1 MLRGRRVRG
10 GSLSSAILYLGIVLI
25 WACVLI
31 PRWLRRDHSVPEPV
45 ADDLDPSE
53 PVAPAGPVASSG
65 AETGETDFT
74 SPAPAPAPVRALAP
88 GAERQRVLAA
98 RRRML
103 WMLLALLMAAMA
115 LAGLK
120 LAAWWVV
127 LPPTVMLLGY
137 MLLLREAAHADA
149 ERAFASPSRA
159 RTRARPVVDAT
170 AAPTPAH
177 APEAEV
183 IEFSA
188 APAVSADDEGYSIEP
203 VATVDATDDGLYD
216 QYVDARLRAVGD

>member
-1 MLRGRRVRG
+1 
-10 GSLSSAILYLGIVLI
+10 
-25 WACVLI
+25 
-31 PRWLRRDHSVPEPV
+31 
-45 ADDLDPSE
+45 
-53 PVAPAGPVASSG
+53 
-65 AETGETDFT
+65 
-74 SPAPAPAPVRALAP
+74 
-88 GAERQRVLAA
+88 
-98 RRRML
+98 ML
-103 WMLLALLMAAMA
+103 WMLLALLVAAMA
-115 LAGLK
+115 LSALK

-149 ERAFASPSRA
+149 ERASSSSSRA
-159 RTRARPVVDAT
+159 RTRARPVVHAT
-170 AAPTPAH
+170 AAPTPAP

-203 VATVDATDDGLYD
+203 VATVDATDDDGLYD

>member
-31 PRWLRRDHSVPEPV
+31 PRWLRRDHSAPKPV
-45 ADDLDPSE
+45 ADDLE
-53 PVAPAGPVASSG
+53 PFEQVAPAEPAASS
-65 AETGETDFT
+65 ATEADQTPDD
-74 SPAPAPAPVRALAP
+74 APAPEPVRGTSP
-88 GAERQRVLAA
+88 SVERQRVLAA

-103 WMLLALLMAAMA
+103 WMLLALLVAAMA
-115 LAGLK
+115 LSALK

-137 MLLLREAAHADA
+137 ILLLREAAHADA
-149 ERAFASPSRA
+149 ERASASPSRA
-159 RTRARPVVDAT
+159 RTRARPVVHAK
-170 AAPTPAH
+170 AAPPPTP

-203 VATVDATDDGLYD
+203 VATVDATDGGLYD